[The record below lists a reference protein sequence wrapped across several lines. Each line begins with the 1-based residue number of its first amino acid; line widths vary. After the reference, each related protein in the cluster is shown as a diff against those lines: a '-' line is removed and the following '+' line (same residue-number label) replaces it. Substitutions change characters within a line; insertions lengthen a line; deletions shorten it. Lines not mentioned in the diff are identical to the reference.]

1 MKRPFSSLAGLLAIL
16 ALLAGVWVHG
26 HAQARPRMHE
36 LAALVLCADG
46 QEVTLLV
53 DALGRPVAPP
63 DCAPEFCAD
72 CLLVSP
78 LAVGGEAAALAALA
92 FTTNATLLPDRIA
105 PADPAHAVFQPRA
118 PPPSI

>member
-1 MKRPFSSLAGLLAIL
+1 MKRPFAFLAGILAIL
-16 ALLAGVWVHG
+16 ALLAGAWVHG

-36 LAALVLCADG
+36 LAAVVLCADG

-53 DALGRPVAPP
+53 NLLGRPVAPA
-63 DCAPEFCAD
+63 DCAPDFCAD

-78 LAVGGEAAALAALA
+78 LAVGGEAAALATPA
-92 FTTNATLLPDRIA
+92 FMTSATLVPDRIA
-105 PADPAHAVFQPRA
+105 PADPSHAAFLPRG